1 MSIKV
6 SLEKALSFEYYN
18 EYHLK
23 RLLELKK
30 FVSVVKM
37 FHPCTC
43 ECTVDE
49 GEDDKYSFEYGN
61 VYLTNDICKIIIN
74 QYNNKSNYNISLDE
88 RFDNLTNYDIQNIKE
103 NFTEQKKIGVLS
115 TKKINDWVEYK
126 QKVYLACKEKNEEKT
141 NVVSSFLKSIEKENV
156 NWYYNKTQGEIIKN
170 GIVFKFKIETGY
182 VSTKIEIDY
191 HVNDTLENFKKLAD
205 NKYTK

>member
-6 SLEKALSFEYYN
+6 SLEKALSFDYHNKYN
-18 EYHLK
+18 LEK
-23 RLLELKK
+23 LLEFKK

-49 GEDDKYSFEYGN
+49 GEDDKYSFDYGN

-103 NFTEQKKIGVLS
+103 NFTEPKKIGVLS
-115 TKKINDWVEYK
+115 TKKINDWVEYQ
-126 QKVYLACKEKNEEKT
+126 QKVYLACKEKNEEKS
-141 NVVSSFLKSIEKENV
+141 NVVSSFLKSIEKEDV
-156 NWYYNKTQGEIIKN
+156 KWWDNKTQGEIIKN

-191 HVNDTLENFKKLAD
+191 HVNYTLENFKKLAD